1 MRDSNTSTSEWDA
14 KRHGCAICR
23 VSRLVRCALLLVSL
37 LFVNGCVCVRWSWA
51 VEDGAVYETTQNV
64 YIVDDHLAWFVSER
78 NKLAYAD
85 ENFSEEQDLIALSVR
100 TKIREVKQVGRW
112 GFLFWWYF
120 GPYSQ
125 TTTFGEIADGP
136 RQGLVVNLGYYQRC
150 SEHGWDPRC
159 PLDCPSRILKCL
171 TPEKYDQNVR

>member
-1 MRDSNTSTSEWDA
+1 MRILSAEHIDSIWRSVA
-14 KRHGCAICR
+14 FCA
-23 VSRLVRCALLLVSL
+23 SLVSL
-37 LFVNGCVCVRWSWA
+37 LFVYGCVGVRWSWA
-51 VEDGAVYETTQNV
+51 VEDGAVYETTRDV
-64 YIVDDHLAWFVSER
+64 YIVDDQWAWFVSER

-85 ENFSEEQDLIALSVR
+85 EYFSAQQDRIALPAR
-100 TKIREVKQVGRW
+100 TKIREVRQVGRW

-150 SEHGWDPRC
+150 SKHGWDPRC
-159 PLDCPSRILKCL
+159 PPDCPSRILKCL